1 MDFDVSKDHEAIREV
16 ARRFAKD
23 RLAPNYLAHDEA
35 DAFDKKLIR
44 EMGELGLIGTSL
56 PEKFGGLG
64 RNFVTEGIVMEEL
77 AQKDLNVSHILLLNT
92 LNAGIIADHG
102 SREMVNW

>member
-1 MDFDVSKDHEAIREV
+1 MDFDFSEDQEAIREA

-56 PEKFGGLG
+56 PEEFGGLG
-64 RNFVTEGIVMEEL
+64 QDFDFGRFLV
-77 AQKDLNVSHILLLNT
+77 DLDSP
-92 LNAGIIADHG
+92 GF
-102 SREMVNW
+102 